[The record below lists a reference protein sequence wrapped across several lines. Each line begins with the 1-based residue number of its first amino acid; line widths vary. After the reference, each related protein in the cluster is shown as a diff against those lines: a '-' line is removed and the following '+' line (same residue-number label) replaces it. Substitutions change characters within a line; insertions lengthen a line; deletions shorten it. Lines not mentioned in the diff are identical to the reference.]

1 MTDKNTFRQ
10 QIEQNGLV
18 LIALVMVIIYWVL
31 DSMTASDQLFTRSL
45 IVIFVIIYGFFTQ
58 TLINSRKAALEEKD
72 RTQQRLIQ
80 SESLAAIGQLV
91 AGIAH
96 ELNNPL
102 ASTSSLIQ
110 TDIELINEQ
119 TDKRDIDSELLKDL
133 EFSLKEL
140 KRVEMIV
147 KSVLGLSRQTQTY
160 VEDVDIKTII
170 EDALKVLHDQY
181 KYSEVVIEKDYEE
194 NLPRVNGNFAN
205 LGQVFLNIIKNAL
218 QALPDGKGTIFLKT
232 RYIKETNSVMVE
244 CRDTGV
250 GIPTE
255 VINDI
260 FKPFFTTKDVGSG
273 TGLGLYISHEII
285 KKHEGLISVSSKLG
299 KGTTFTIDLPAKTRV
314 L

>member
-1 MTDKNTFRQ
+1 MTNKNTFRQ
-10 QIEQNGLV
+10 QIEKNGLV

-119 TDKRDIDSELLKDL
+119 KDKRDIDSELLKDL

-160 VEDVDIKTII
+160 VEDVDIKTNI
-170 EDALKVLHDQY
+170 EDALKILHDQY

>member
-119 TDKRDIDSELLKDL
+119 KDKRDIDNELLKDL

>member
-1 MTDKNTFRQ
+1 MSNKITFRQ
-10 QIEQNGLV
+10 QIEKNGLV
-18 LIALVMVIIYWVL
+18 LIAIVMVIIYWFL
-31 DSMTASDQLFTRSL
+31 DSLTSEQTLTRSL
-45 IVIFVIIYGFFTQ
+45 IVVFVVIYGFFTQ
-58 TLINSRKAALEEKD
+58 TLINSRKAALEEKE

-119 TDKRDIDSELLKDL
+119 KDKRDIDNELLNDL
-133 EFSLKEL
+133 SFSLKEL
-140 KRVEMIV
+140 KRVETIV

-160 VEDVDIKTII
+160 VEDVDINATI
-170 EDALKVLHDQY
+170 EDTLRILSNQFKDSGVT
-181 KYSEVVIEKDYEE
+181 IEKDYED

-205 LGQVFLNIIKNAL
+205 LGQVFINIIKNAY
-218 QALPDGKGTIFLKT
+218 QALPDGKGSIFLKT
-232 RYIKETNSVMVE
+232 RYNKETSSVMIE
-244 CRDTGV
+244 CRDTGS

-255 VINDI
+255 SINDI
-260 FKPFFTTKDVGSG
+260 FKPFFTTKEVGSG

-285 KKHEGLISVSSKLG
+285 KKHEGLISVSSKQG
-299 KGTTFTIDLPAKTRV
+299 KGTTFTIDLPAKVRA
-314 L
+314 

>member
-1 MTDKNTFRQ
+1 MTNKNTFRQ
-10 QIEQNGLV
+10 QIEKNGLV

-31 DSMTASDQLFTRSL
+31 DSMTGSGQLFTRSL

-58 TLINSRKAALEEKD
+58 TLINSRKAALEEKE

-119 TDKRDIDSELLKDL
+119 KDKRDIDNELLKDL

-160 VEDVDIKTII
+160 VEDVDIKTVI

-232 RYIKETNSVMVE
+232 RYIKETNSVMIE

-299 KGTTFTIDLPAKTRV
+299 KGTTFTIDLPAKARV

>member
-1 MTDKNTFRQ
+1 MTNKNTFRQ
-10 QIEQNGLV
+10 QIEKNGLV

-119 TDKRDIDSELLKDL
+119 KDKRDIDSELLKDL

-299 KGTTFTIDLPAKTRV
+299 KGTTFTIDLPAKARV